1 MPNID
6 ARTFFPLAP
15 VGVLV
20 LGLACMN
27 PVAHAGLTI
36 NSVVGGV
43 PGGAASYVNFDAL
56 PLGSA
61 GGTSGGIVVSFTGT
75 GRTVQ
80 GSSSG
85 QYAAPYLSNHNGAQ
99 FGNADGLD
107 STPYLSTGI
116 GTVILRLPGAEKY
129 FGLLWGSVDTYNT
142 LEFFDANDVSL
153 GTITGSQVAAVANGN
168 QGAAGTFYVNI
179 DSTTAFNKVVA
190 RSSSYAFEFDN
201 VAFNVAE
208 LGVPEPE
215 SAALFAIGL
224 GGLSLARRRRPA

>member
-1 MPNID
+1 MPTINV
-6 ARTFFPLAP
+6 RTFFPLAP

-20 LGLACMN
+20 LGLGCLS
-27 PVAHAGLTI
+27 PLAHAGLTI

-43 PGGAASYVNFDAL
+43 PSGAASYVNFDDL

-61 GGTSGGIVVSFTGT
+61 GGSSAGIAVSFTGT

-80 GSSSG
+80 GSLAG

-107 STPYLSTGI
+107 ATPYLSTGI
-116 GTVILRLPGAEKY
+116 GTVIMRLPGAEKY

-168 QGAAGTFYVNI
+168 QGASGTYYVNI

-201 VAFNVAE
+201 VAFNVTE
-208 LGVPEPE
+208 LSVPEPE
-215 SAALFAIGL
+215 SAALLAMGL
-224 GGLSLARRRRPA
+224 GGLCFARRRRAA